1 MNNQIIQANEPNP
14 FKMPANVS
22 GINAG
27 AVTIESS
34 RAIAETQGKLIIA
47 KNFPRNEYEAYAKAI
62 EACKR
67 KSLAEKA
74 IYSYPRS
81 GSTISGPSI
90 RLAEEL
96 ARCWGNIDFGIKEL
110 SQKDGESEMQAY
122 CWDMETNTI
131 SSQTFVVAHV
141 RDTKNGQ
148 KKLTEQRDIYEN
160 NANMAGRRLRARI
173 LAVLPP
179 DLVEQAVAECKKTL
193 AGNNDT
199 PITDRIK
206 KMVVAF
212 EKYGIKVETIEKRL
226 DRKIDTMTAED
237 ISEYIGIYNS
247 LKDGNSSVSDWFDI
261 KLNADKSKE
270 LTATILGNTPQQPE
284 TAAETEQQS
293 FEEIM
298 EG

>member
-1 MNNQIIQANEPNP
+1 MNNQIISTSNEPNP
-14 FKMPANVS
+14 FKMPSNVS

-34 RAIAETQGKLIIA
+34 RAIAEAQGKLIIA

-141 RDTKNGQ
+141 RDTKSGQ

-179 DLVEQAVAECKKTL
+179 DLVEQAVVECKKTL

-199 PITDRIK
+199 PVTDRIK

-247 LKDGNSSVSDWFDI
+247 LKDGNSSASDWFDI

-270 LTATILGNTPQQPE
+270 LTA
-284 TAAETEQQS
+284 A
-293 FEEIM
+293 IM
-298 EG
+298 GENSGLLEDK

>member
-1 MNNQIIQANEPNP
+1 MENQVISAEQNP
-14 FKMPANVS
+14 FRAPANS
-22 GINAG
+22 RINAG

-34 RAIAETQGKLIIA
+34 RAIAEAQGKLIIA

-74 IYSYPRS
+74 IYSYPR
-81 GSTISGPSI
+81 GKETITGPSI

-110 SQKDGESEMQAY
+110 SQKEGESEMQAY
-122 CWDMETNTI
+122 CWDMETNTM

-141 RDTKNGQ
+141 RDTKYGA

-179 DLVEQAVAECKKTL
+179 DLVEKAVLECRKTL
-193 AGNNDT
+193 SGNNDT
-199 PITDRIK
+199 PISDRIK
-206 KMVVAF
+206 GMVIAF
-212 EKYGIKVETIEKRL
+212 EKFGIKVDTIEKRL
-226 DRKIDTMTAED
+226 GRKIDSMTNED
-237 ISEYIGIYNS
+237 ITEYVGIYNS
-247 LKDGNSSVSDWFDI
+247 LKDGNTSVSEWFDV
-261 KLNADKSKE
+261 KVNADNSKE
-270 LTATILGNTPQQPE
+270 LTELIMSGE
-284 TAAETEQQS
+284 AAGEAEDVQ
-293 FEEIM
+293 
-298 EG
+298 

>member
-1 MNNQIIQANEPNP
+1 MDNQIITTPTEPNP
-14 FKMPANVS
+14 FHVPANAP

-34 RAIAETQGKLIIA
+34 RAIAEAQGKLIIA
-47 KNFPRNEYEAYAKAI
+47 KNFPRDEHLAYAKAMD
-62 EACKR
+62 ACKR

-74 IYSYPRS
+74 MYSYPRS

-96 ARCWGNIDFGIKEL
+96 ARCWGNVDFGIKEL

-122 CWDMETNTI
+122 CWDMETNTM

-141 RDTKNGQ
+141 RDTRKGQ
-148 KKLTEQRDIYEN
+148 VRLTEQRDIYEN

-179 DLVEQAVAECKKTL
+179 DLVEAAVAECKKTL
-193 AGNNDT
+193 AGNNDI
-199 PITDRIK
+199 PISDRIN

-212 EKYGIKVETIEKRL
+212 GKFGVKIEAIEKRL
-226 DRKIDTMTAED
+226 DRKIDTMTNED

-261 KLNADKSKE
+261 KLNADNSDKITE
-270 LTATILGNTPQQPE
+270 L
-284 TAAETEQQS
+284 
-293 FEEIM
+293 IM
-298 EG
+298 EGNNVQ

>member
-1 MNNQIIQANEPNP
+1 MENQIINTPTEPNP
-14 FKMPANVS
+14 FKMPANIH

-34 RAIAETQGKLIIA
+34 KAIAEAQGKLIIA
-47 KNFPRNEYEAYAKAI
+47 KNFPRDEHLAYAKVI

-96 ARCWGNIDFGIKEL
+96 ARCWGNVDFGIKEL
-110 SQKDGESEMQAY
+110 SQKDGESEMSAY
-122 CWDMETNTI
+122 CWDMETNTM

-141 RDTKNGQ
+141 RDTTKGQ
-148 KKLTEQRDIYEN
+148 VKLTGQRDIYEN

-173 LAVLPP
+173 LAILPP
-179 DLVEQAVAECKKTL
+179 DLVEAAVNECRKTL

-199 PITDRIK
+199 PISDRIN
-206 KMVVAF
+206 KMVAAF
-212 EKYGIKVETIEKRL
+212 AKFGVKIETIEKRL
-226 DRKIDTMTAED
+226 GRKIDTMTTED

-247 LKDGNSSVSDWFDI
+247 LKDGNSAISDWFDV

-270 LTATILGNTPQQPE
+270 LTELVMEDKGNVQ
-284 TAAETEQQS
+284 
-293 FEEIM
+293 
-298 EG
+298 

>member
-1 MNNQIIQANEPNP
+1 MDNTQITTAEPNP
-14 FKMPANVS
+14 FRVPANAP

-34 RAIAETQGKLIIA
+34 KAIAEAQGKLIIA
-47 KNFPRNEYEAYAKAI
+47 KNFPRDEHLAYAKVM

-96 ARCWGNIDFGIKEL
+96 ARCWGNVDFGIKEL
-110 SQKDGESEMQAY
+110 SQKDGESEMSAY
-122 CWDMETNTI
+122 CWDMETNTM

-141 RDTKNGQ
+141 RDTKKGQ
-148 KKLTEQRDIYEN
+148 VRLTEQRDIYEN

-173 LAVLPP
+173 LAILPP
-179 DLVEQAVAECKKTL
+179 DLVEAAVAECKKTL
-193 AGNNDT
+193 AGDNDI
-199 PITDRIK
+199 PIADRIN
-206 KMVVAF
+206 KMVASFAKFGV
-212 EKYGIKVETIEKRL
+212 KIDTLEKRL
-226 DRKIDTMTAED
+226 GRKIDTMTTED
-237 ISEYIGIYNS
+237 ICEYAGIYNS
-247 LKDGNSSVSDWFDI
+247 LKDGNSSISDWFDV

-270 LTATILGNTPQQPE
+270 LTGL
-284 TAAETEQQS
+284 
-293 FEEIM
+293 IM
-298 EG
+298 EGKDVQ

>member
-1 MNNQIIQANEPNP
+1 MENQVISAEQNP
-14 FKMPANVS
+14 FRAPANS
-22 GINAG
+22 RINAG

-34 RAIAETQGKLIIA
+34 RAIAEAQGKLIIA

-74 IYSYPRS
+74 IYSYPR
-81 GSTISGPSI
+81 GKETITGPSI

-110 SQKDGESEMQAY
+110 SQKEGESEMQAY
-122 CWDMETNTI
+122 CWDMETNTM

-141 RDTKNGQ
+141 RDTKYGA

-179 DLVEQAVAECKKTL
+179 DLVEKAVLECRKTL
-193 AGNNDT
+193 SGNNDT
-199 PITDRIK
+199 PISDRIK
-206 KMVVAF
+206 GMVIAF
-212 EKYGIKVETIEKRL
+212 EKFGIKVDTIEKRL
-226 DRKIDTMTAED
+226 GRKIDSMTNED
-237 ISEYIGIYNS
+237 ITEYVGIYNS
-247 LKDGNSSVSDWFDI
+247 LKDGNTSVSEWFDV
-261 KLNADKSKE
+261 KVNSDNSKE
-270 LTATILGNTPQQPE
+270 LTELIMSGE
-284 TAAETEQQS
+284 AAGEAEDVQ
-293 FEEIM
+293 
-298 EG
+298 

>member
-1 MNNQIIQANEPNP
+1 MENQIIQTNEPNP
-14 FKMPANVS
+14 FKMQTNS
-22 GINAG
+22 RINAG

-34 RAIAETQGKLIIA
+34 RAVAEAQGKLIIA
-47 KNFPRNEYEAYAKAI
+47 KNFPRSEYEAYAKAI

-67 KSLAEKA
+67 RSLAEKA

-122 CWDMETNTI
+122 CWDMETNTM

-141 RDTKNGQ
+141 RDTKNGR

-179 DLVEQAVAECKKTL
+179 DLVEQAVAECRKTL
-193 AGNNDT
+193 AGNNDV

-212 EKYGIKVETIEKRL
+212 EKFGVKVETIEKRL
-226 DRKIDTMTAED
+226 DRKIDTMTADD

-247 LKDGNSSVSDWFDI
+247 LKDGNSNISDWFDV
-261 KLNADKSKE
+261 KLNSDRSKE
-270 LTATILGNTPQQPE
+270 LTAAILGENSE
-284 TAAETEQQS
+284 LLEDK
-293 FEEIM
+293 
-298 EG
+298 

>member
-1 MNNQIIQANEPNP
+1 MSNEIITTPTEPNP
-14 FKMPANVS
+14 FRVPANAP

-34 RAIAETQGKLIIA
+34 RAVAEAQGKLVIA
-47 KNFPRNEYEAYAKAI
+47 KQFPRNEQLAYAKAM

-74 IYSYPRS
+74 MYSYPRS
-81 GSTISGPSI
+81 GSTVSGPSI

-122 CWDMETNTI
+122 CWDMETNTM

-141 RDTKNGQ
+141 RDTRKGQ
-148 KKLTEQRDIYEN
+148 VKLTEQRDIYEN

-179 DLVEQAVAECKKTL
+179 DLVEAAVNECKKTL

-199 PITDRIK
+199 PLIDRINN
-206 KMVVAF
+206 MVVAF
-212 EKYGIKVETIEKRL
+212 KKFGVKIDTIEKRL
-226 DRKIDTMTAED
+226 NRKIDTMTAED

-247 LKDGNSSVSDWFDI
+247 LKDGNSSVSDWFDV
-261 KLNADKSKE
+261 KLNADKSDEITE
-270 LTATILGNTPQQPE
+270 LIM
-284 TAAETEQQS
+284 TE
-293 FEEIM
+293 EKK
-298 EG
+298 

>member
-1 MNNQIIQANEPNP
+1 MSNETITTPTEPNP
-14 FKMPANVS
+14 FHVPANAH

-34 RAIAETQGKLIIA
+34 RAVAEAQGKLVIA
-47 KNFPRNEYEAYAKAI
+47 KQFPRNEQLAYAKAM

-74 IYSYPRS
+74 MYSYPRS

-122 CWDMETNTI
+122 CWDMETNTM

-141 RDTKNGQ
+141 RDTRKGQ
-148 KKLTEQRDIYEN
+148 VKLTEQRDIYEN

-179 DLVEQAVAECKKTL
+179 DLVEAAVNECKKTL

-199 PITDRIK
+199 PLIDRIN
-206 KMVVAF
+206 KMAVAF
-212 EKYGIKVETIEKRL
+212 KKFGVKIDTIEKRL
-226 DRKIDTMTAED
+226 NRKIDTMTAED

-247 LKDGNSSVSDWFDI
+247 LKDGNSSVSDWFDV
-261 KLNADKSKE
+261 KLNADKSDEITE
-270 LTATILGNTPQQPE
+270 LIM
-284 TAAETEQQS
+284 TEDKK
-293 FEEIM
+293 
-298 EG
+298 

>member
-1 MNNQIIQANEPNP
+1 MENQIIQANEPNP
-14 FKMPANVS
+14 FKMQTNS
-22 GINAG
+22 HINAG

-34 RAIAETQGKLIIA
+34 RAVAEAQGKLIIA

-67 KSLAEKA
+67 RSLAEKA

-122 CWDMETNTI
+122 CWDMETNTM

-141 RDTKNGQ
+141 RDTKNGR

-179 DLVEQAVAECKKTL
+179 DLVEQAVTECRKTL

-212 EKYGIKVETIEKRL
+212 EKFGIKVETIEKRL
-226 DRKIDTMTAED
+226 DRKIDTMTADD

-247 LKDGNSSVSDWFDI
+247 LKDGSSSVSDWFDV
-261 KLNADKSKE
+261 KLNSDRSKE
-270 LTATILGNTPQQPE
+270 LTASILGENTDLSE
-284 TAAETEQQS
+284 DT
-293 FEEIM
+293 
-298 EG
+298 

>member
-1 MNNQIIQANEPNP
+1 MENQVISAEQNP
-14 FKMPANVS
+14 FRAPANS
-22 GINAG
+22 RINAG

-34 RAIAETQGKLIIA
+34 RAIAEAQGKLIIA

-74 IYSYPRS
+74 IYSYPR
-81 GSTISGPSI
+81 GKETITGPSI

-110 SQKDGESEMQAY
+110 SQKEGESEMQAY
-122 CWDMETNTI
+122 CWDMETNTM

-141 RDTKNGQ
+141 RDTKYGA

-179 DLVEQAVAECKKTL
+179 DLVEKAVLECRKTL
-193 AGNNDT
+193 SGNNDT
-199 PITDRIK
+199 PISDRIK
-206 KMVVAF
+206 GMVIAF
-212 EKYGIKVETIEKRL
+212 EKFGIKVDTIEKRL
-226 DRKIDTMTAED
+226 GRKIDSMTNED
-237 ISEYIGIYNS
+237 ITEYVGIYNS
-247 LKDGNSSVSDWFDI
+247 LKDGNTSVSEWFDV
-261 KLNADKSKE
+261 KVNADNSKE
-270 LTATILGNTPQQPE
+270 LTELIMSGEADGE
-284 TAAETEQQS
+284 AEDVQ
-293 FEEIM
+293 
-298 EG
+298 

>member
-1 MNNQIIQANEPNP
+1 MENQIITTPAEPNP
-14 FKMPANVS
+14 FRVPSNVT

-34 RAIAETQGKLIIA
+34 KAIAEAQGKLIIA
-47 KNFPRNEYEAYAKAI
+47 KNFPRDEHLAYAKVM

-96 ARCWGNIDFGIKEL
+96 ARCWGNVDFGIKEL
-110 SQKDGESEMQAY
+110 SQKEGESEMSAY
-122 CWDMETNTI
+122 CWDMETNTM

-141 RDTKNGQ
+141 RDTKKGQ
-148 KKLTEQRDIYEN
+148 VKLSEQRDIYEN

-173 LAVLPP
+173 LAILPP
-179 DLVEQAVAECKKTL
+179 DLVEAAVLECKKTL

-199 PITDRIK
+199 PISDRIN
-206 KMVVAF
+206 KMVTAF
-212 EKYGIKVETIEKRL
+212 SKFGVKIDTIEKRL
-226 DRKIDTMTAED
+226 GRKIDTMTSED
-237 ISEYIGIYNS
+237 LSEYVGIYNS
-247 LKDGNSSVSDWFDI
+247 LKDGNSSISDWFDV
-261 KLNADKSKE
+261 KLNADKSAE
-270 LTATILGNTPQQPE
+270 LTE
-284 TAAETEQQS
+284 M
-293 FEEIM
+293 IM
-298 EG
+298 GENK